1 MRKFLFISI
10 KPEFANKILSK
21 KKRIELRKNKPNA
34 RIGDYVLIYSTQP
47 RKSVIGI
54 AKIKNII
61 DCNPNEMWENHAE
74 YLGIDKKRFF
84 DYYNGH
90 KKAIG
95 IELSDVCKFKVSVPL
110 QEIKNTYPKFSPPQT
125 YKYIPYFTTLKFYI
139 EHLNFAN
146 ISCN

>member
-10 KPEFANKILSK
+10 KPEFANKILLK

-47 RKSVIGI
+47 RKSVIGF

-61 DCNPNEMWENHAE
+61 DCAPNEMWENNAE

-95 IELSDVCKFKVSVPL
+95 IELTDVCRLKVSIPL
-110 QEIKNTYPKFSPPQT
+110 QEIKNVYPKFSPPQT
-125 YKYIPYFTTLKFYI
+125 YKYIPYFTALKFYKG
-139 EHLNFAN
+139 HLDYA
-146 ISCN
+146 SE